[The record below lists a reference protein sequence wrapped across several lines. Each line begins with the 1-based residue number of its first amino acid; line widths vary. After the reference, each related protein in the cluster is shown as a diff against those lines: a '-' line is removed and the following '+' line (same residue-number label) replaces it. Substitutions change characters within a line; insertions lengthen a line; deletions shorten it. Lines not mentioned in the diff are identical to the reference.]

1 MATVQALFSGTLRV
15 SSTSN
20 VLNKVFSATITCST
34 WQVQEIVLL
43 PNVSEFVVSITT
55 LSNVTALLM
64 TATNTVRVNFAG
76 LPSSVSGG
84 SAGYQFK
91 DLLAIVGS
99 GISGAQGLH
108 YANSGADSSTITL
121 FMGQ

>member
-15 SSTSN
+15 SSTSL
-20 VLNKVFSATITCST
+20 VATKLFSSTITCSA
-34 WQVQEIVLL
+34 WQMQEHVVL
-43 PNVSEFVVSITT
+43 PNVSEFVVSIATM
-55 LSNVTALLM
+55 SNVIALLM
-64 TATNTVRVNFAG
+64 TSTQTVRVNFAG
-76 LPSSVSGG
+76 LPSSVSAA

-91 DLLAIVGS
+91 DLFAVAGS

-108 YANSGADSSTITL
+108 FANSGADSATITV